1 MARWSEH
8 GAADHGPCVHSSV
21 RNSNLIGAGMRDYR
35 LTAPNRQKFI
45 FCPYIGPPRGANHLC
60 NFMKFSVSCRKGGYI
75 LFGRYWWINLPN
87 TSIYPLRDVFLQTFN
102 SIGETS
108 DRIRK
113 LGSRNE
119 TDLLYHRDKFVG
131 DRLPHIAEAMWCF
144 CLSSAMHGQNINLP
158 VFFCQLAPT
167 GQTL

>member
-21 RNSNLIGAGMRDYR
+21 RNSNLIGAEMQPQTVKILYFVHT
-35 LTAPNRQKFI
+35 LV
-45 FCPYIGPPRGANHLC
+45 PPRGANHLC

-87 TSIYPLRDVFLQTFN
+87 TSIYPQRGVFLQTFN